1 MRGIRPRRRGM
12 QPTVTV
18 IGFHAS
24 HEQIPPRQLLADV
37 RAAEQAGFG
46 AAMCSDHIEP
56 WGRRQG
62 NSGFA
67 WSWLGAALATT
78 SLPFG
83 VVHAPGQRY
92 HPAISAQMIA
102 TLGQMFPGRFWAALG
117 SGQAMNEHVTGDPWP
132 RKDVR
137 DRRLDECADVIRRLL
152 AGDEVTHEG
161 LVTVDRARV
170 WSLPDPVPDLVAAAV
185 TPATAARVAA
195 WADGLIT
202 VNQPVETLRRVVDA
216 YRDNG
221 GRGDVRLQV
230 HVSYDP
236 DPAQAMAIARDQ
248 WRTNVFPPPVAWEL
262 ATAAAFDAVG
272 DHASDDDVRT
282 AVRVSADLGQHA
294 AWLAEYLDLGFDAVM
309 VHHVGQDQAA
319 FLDAFGTHVLPQ
331 VLTGRTGARA

>member
-1 MRGIRPRRRGM
+1 MS
-12 QPTVTV
+12 V

-24 HEQIPPRQLLADV
+24 HEQIPPSQLLRDV
-37 RAAEQAGFG
+37 QAAEAAGFG
-46 AAMCSDHIEP
+46 AAMCSDHYFP
-56 WGRRQG
+56 WGERQG
-62 NSGFA
+62 HSGFA

-78 SLPFG
+78 SLSFG

-102 TLGQMFPGRFWAALG
+102 TLGEMFPGRFWAALG
-117 SGQAMNEHVTGDPWP
+117 SGQALNEHVTGDPWP
-132 RKDVR
+132 PKETR
-137 DRRLDECADVIRRLL
+137 DRRLEECTEVMRRLL
-152 AGDEVTHEG
+152 AGEEVSHHG

-170 WSLPDPVPDLVAAAV
+170 WSLADPVPDLVAAAV

-202 VNQPVETLRRVVDA
+202 VNQPVETLRRVIDA

-236 DPAQAMAIARDQ
+236 DPDQAMAIARDQ

-262 ATAAAFDAVG
+262 DTAAAFDAVAR
-272 DHASDDDVRT
+272 HASDDDVRT
-282 AVRVSADLGQHA
+282 SVRVSADLGQHA
-294 AWLAEYLDLGFDAVM
+294 AWLAEDLDLGFDAVM
-309 VHHVGQDQAA
+309 VHHVGQQQAA
-319 FLDAFGTHVLPQ
+319 FLDAFGAHVLPQ
-331 VLTGRTGARA
+331 VLAGRTGVLA